1 MDRPSLLLYGTL
13 KVLLYKHPM
22 IEVHSIVSY
31 GKIEIS
37 YCQCNSFVKGDY
49 AGLFFVNF
57 RFALFTC
64 N

>member
-1 MDRPSLLLYGTL
+1 
-13 KVLLYKHPM
+13 M